1 MSTGNKAVPELPPIP
16 DPLGAALYAAKDNT
30 DYHVS
35 IGGAGGV
42 ASLGS
47 DGLLVASQRPPNPY
61 GFTPVQ
67 QGTGVG
73 QNAANVVKIGWSGTR
88 LKGTIDTTDLGN
100 FVFDTQLAAYV
111 PTSRTITS
119 GAGLTGGV
127 QNLSGNITIAV
138 GTPSTVGNGS
148 TNSASGTTHT
158 HAVSLVAGDI
168 PALDASKITTGTIAA
183 ARLTAANIPDLD
195 ASQIA
200 TGVFASARL
209 AGAYTNLTTVTASGV
224 GTFSTVRTTGLGSA
238 TVPAFSFNGDNNTG
252 MWSNGADQLDFTT
265 GGINRLALTSAGATV
280 AGAISATG
288 NITAYSSDARL
299 KKNVQ
304 NIQNPMDKLFKIG
317 GYTFDWDSKKCF
329 VAGFRPDNDHEHG
342 VLAQE
347 VQRVVPDAVSPAAF
361 DPDYLTVN
369 YARLVPL
376 LIECIKD
383 LQNQIDELKDNR

>member
-42 ASLGS
+42 ASLGA
-47 DGLLVASQRPPNPY
+47 DGKLDPSQQPPLPF

-73 QNAANVVKIGWSGTR
+73 QLSNAIKIGWSGTR
-88 LKGTIDTTDLGN
+88 LKATYDTTDLGN
-100 FVFDTQLAAYV
+100 VVFDTQLAAYV

-119 GAGLTGGV
+119 GAGLSGGT
-127 QNLSGNITIAV
+127 QNLSGNITIAM
-138 GTPSTVGNGS
+138 GTPTTVGNGS
-148 TNSASGTTHT
+148 TNSATGTTHT
-158 HAVSLVAGDI
+158 HAVSLAASDI
-168 PALDASKITTGTIAA
+168 PALDASKINTGAFASGRLTGDYLNFANVTGSGTGT
-183 ARLTAANIPDLD
+183 
-195 ASQIA
+195 
-200 TGVFASARL
+200 FAS
-209 AGAYTNLTTVTASGV
+209 V
-224 GTFSTVRTTGLGSA
+224 STSGLGSA
-238 TVPAFSFNGDNNTG
+238 AAPAYHFSSDLNTG
-252 MWSNGADQLDFTT
+252 MWSNGADQLDFAT
-265 GGINRLALTSAGATV
+265 GGVNRLALTSGGASV
-280 AGAISATG
+280 AGAITATG

-299 KKNVQ
+299 KKNVK
-304 NIQNPMDKLFKIG
+304 NIEQPMDKLFRIG
-317 GYTFDWDSKKCF
+317 GYTFDWDGPACF
-329 VAGFRPDNDHEHG
+329 IAGFRPDHDHEHG

-347 VQRVVPDAVSPAAF
+347 VQKVMPDAVAPAAF

-383 LQNQIDELKDNR
+383 LQNQIDQLRDAD

>member
-30 DYHVS
+30 DYHVA

-168 PALDASKITTGTIAA
+168 PALDASKVTTGA
-183 ARLTAANIPDLD
+183 
-195 ASQIA
+195 
-200 TGVFASARL
+200 FASARL
-209 AGAYTNLTTVTASGV
+209 AGSYTNLVNATGSGTATFDGFLASAA
-224 GTFSTVRTTGLGSA
+224 GTA
-238 TVPAFSFNGDNNTG
+238 AAPAFSWTGDSNTGIWNSAADQITIATGGGNRATFNGSG
-252 MWSNGADQLDFTT
+252 MT
-265 GGINRLALTSAGATV
+265 LAGSLSA
-280 AGAISATG
+280 SG
-288 NITAYSSDARL
+288 NITGYSSDARL
-299 KKNVQ
+299 KKNVK
-304 NIQNPMDKLFKIG
+304 NIENPMDKLFRIG
-317 GYTFDWDSKKCF
+317 GYTFDWDAPACF
-329 VAGFRPDNDHEHG
+329 IAGFRPDNDHEHG

-347 VQRVVPDAVSPAAF
+347 VQKVVPDAVSPAAF

-383 LQNQIDELKDNR
+383 LQNQIDELKDK

>member
-16 DPLGAALYAAKDNT
+16 DPLGGALYIAKDNT
-30 DYHVS
+30 DYHVAC
-35 IGGAGGV
+35 GGAGGV
-42 ASLGS
+42 ATLGS

-119 GAGLTGGV
+119 GVGLTGGT
-127 QNLSGNITIAV
+127 QNLSGNITLAV

-148 TNSASGTTHT
+148 TNSVSGTTHS
-158 HAVSLVAGDI
+158 HAVSLVASDI
-168 PALDASKITTGTIAA
+168 PALDTSKVT
-183 ARLTAANIPDLD
+183 
-195 ASQIA
+195 

-209 AGAYTNLTTVTASGV
+209 AGSYTNLVNTTGSGDSTFTNFLASSLGTAAAPAFAFSTDTNTGIWSSGADTLDIATGGVNRIVVNSSGLTVT
-224 GTFSTVRTTGLGSA
+224 
-238 TVPAFSFNGDNNTG
+238 
-252 MWSNGADQLDFTT
+252 
-265 GGINRLALTSAGATV
+265 
-280 AGAISATG
+280 GAISATG

-304 NIQNPMDKLFKIG
+304 NIQAPMDKLFKIG
-317 GYTFDWDSKKCF
+317 GYTFDWDGPKCF
-329 VAGFRPDNDHEHG
+329 IAGFHPDHEHEHG

-347 VQRVVPDAVSPAAF
+347 VARVMPDAVSRAAF
-361 DPDYLTVN
+361 DPEYLTVN

-383 LQNQIDELKDNR
+383 LQNQIDELKDK